1 MLLKDALRVSPLGYA
16 KRPSERGDVYAT
28 HGKLYLET
36 GGVLRPIV
44 LPPDKLDTWEPVLPE
59 PEAGPSADSVDSGDS
74 GDSGS
79 TVDSGSSV
87 SSGSSASPE
96 GSTGVGTG
104 TSVVTG
110 TRGPDRGANR
120 TGLDPGFVVVH
131 REKRRS
137 APVSGEA

>member
-79 TVDSGSSV
+79 TVDS
-87 SSGSSASPE
+87 ASPE